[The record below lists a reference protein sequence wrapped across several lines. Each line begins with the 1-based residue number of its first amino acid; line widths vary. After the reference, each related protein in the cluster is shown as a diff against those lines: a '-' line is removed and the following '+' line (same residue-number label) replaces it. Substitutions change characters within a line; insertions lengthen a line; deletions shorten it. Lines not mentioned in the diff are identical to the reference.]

1 MIVSQITGAPIF
13 NSNLG
18 IIYSYTNLINNKRYI
33 GLTFN
38 EKQRY
43 KDHQKQ
49 VRKGT
54 IGKFYNAV
62 RKYGMNNFKYEV
74 LFSSET
80 VTLEELNQ
88 KEIQFIAAFDSFKN
102 GYNATIGGDAPMKNR
117 KHSPESIERMKGK
130 TPSEETRLKLSMVQI
145 GEKNHFFGA
154 QHSTESKEKM
164 KLKKIKYQPVLK
176 FTLSGEFIE
185 EFDSLYNAAKSIND
199 KAKASNIKICC
210 LGKDKQTYKFILK
223 FKQ

>member
-1 MIVSQITGAPIF
+1 MSIVSQVSGLPIF
-13 NSNLG
+13 GSNPG

-49 VRKGT
+49 VRRG
-54 IGKFYNAV
+54 IVGKFYNAV

-80 VTLEELNQ
+80 VTFEELNQ

-130 TPSEETRLKLSMVQI
+130 TPSEETRLKLSMVST
-145 GEKNHFFGA
+145 GEGNGFFGK
-154 QHSTESKEKM
+154 QHSKESIEKM
-164 KLKKIKYQPVLK
+164 KLKKVEYRPILK

-185 EFDSLYNAAKSIND
+185 EFDSPYNAAKSIND
-199 KAKASNIKICC
+199 KAKPSNIKICC
-210 LGKDKQTYKFILK
+210 SGKAKQTYKFIWK
-223 FKQ
+223 FK